1 MSRTANPTTK
11 KSGTIKL
18 SLTEANKKK
27 LFALSK
33 LDGKP
38 AAVIVREV
46 VEEYLAR
53 RAGEIVDSAVECESG
68 GDENGGSRERV

>member
-1 MSRTANPTTK
+1 MPRTANPTTK
-11 KSGTIKL
+11 KSGKIKL

-33 LDGKP
+33 LDNKP

-53 RAGEIVDSAVECESG
+53 RADEIVDSAVEDESRYV
-68 GDENGGSRERV
+68 DAEHSDM